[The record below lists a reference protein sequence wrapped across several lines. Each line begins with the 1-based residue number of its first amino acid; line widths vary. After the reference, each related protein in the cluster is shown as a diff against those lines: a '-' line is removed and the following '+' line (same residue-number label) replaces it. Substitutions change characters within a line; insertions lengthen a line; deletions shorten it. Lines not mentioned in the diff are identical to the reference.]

1 MLVGKR
7 MSTPVITIR
16 PDASLEE
23 SLNLMRAERIRRLP
37 VVDNHGKL
45 VGIVS
50 DRQLLAAS
58 PSEAT
63 TLSVYEIRELMN
75 KVKIETIMTTNVF
88 TITANTPIEEA
99 ARIMADKKIGGMPV
113 VEKDKIVGIITE
125 SDIFKVFL
133 ELLGAREKGTRLTV
147 ETKDAPGLFAKISK
161 AIFEAGGNIIA
172 LGTFLGETSGV
183 SEITIKVN
191 GIDKATLLRVVNPYI
206 VSVVDVR
213 ETNPM

>member
-37 VVDNHGKL
+37 VVDGHGKL

-63 TLSVYEIRELMN
+63 TLSVYEIKELMN
-75 KVKIETIMTTNVF
+75 KVKIEKIMTTNVF
-88 TITANTPIEEA
+88 TVTADTPVEEA

-113 VEKDKIVGIITE
+113 VEKDKVVGIITE

-133 ELLGAREKGTRLTV
+133 ELLGARVKGIRLTV

-172 LGTFLGETSGV
+172 LGTFLGESSGV

-191 GIDKATLLRVVNPYI
+191 GIDKATLLRVVNPFI

-213 ETNPM
+213 ETSPM